1 MPGPQGP
8 QDPAGP
14 AGPRRAAWGTAAVAV
29 FCAAGAAWLAAA
41 AATGQR
47 FPGLSLAWLLPA
59 ALAFGAALLVLAA
72 AAAVARW
79 ARLDPLTETARTG
92 APLALGWLGGA
103 VLLASP
109 EANHYFANWV
119 RLRTAALLAVCV
131 LVAALFGLLLL
142 RAVERRRGTLT
153 RLGRRRFAGPALV
166 FGGALAVLLASSG
179 GHLYTPDEWT
189 IYGAAAGLAGH
200 GVPAAYADEPYPL
213 HLLGGL
219 APAAERAA
227 AEQAGT
233 GLARVYPKYGILP
246 SLLAA
251 PLYGLARLTGPG
263 PDLPDGPFP
272 YENRALPLVP
282 LLFGPLLTAATT
294 ALLYVVARD
303 LRYARRAALVA
314 VFAYLFGSLAWP
326 YSKTLL
332 SMTPAGLG
340 LLASFWCTLR
350 ARRSGR
356 DATWWVA
363 GAGLSAGLA
372 AAARYEALLFA
383 LPVAVWCVL
392 GGRGPAGRLRRL
404 ALFGAGAAVA
414 AAPLVLGMNALR
426 TGNPLDAGY
435 GGEGT
440 LASLLVKPWY
450 GWFGILLSPGCG
462 LVPHA
467 PLMAVG
473 LLALTF
479 MWEDDPAPALV
490 AGAAALGSIA
500 YYGSLSTTW
509 CAYATWGPR
518 YFVALAPLMALPLA
532 AVWARLPGGG
542 RNPFVLLIGGG
553 VFLWSAAAN
562 LLAVLIDFN
571 RGWQDHWALGVTYLE
586 TSWVPFFSGI
596 TAHVRLLR
604 MWLLDG
610 QGGLDLYLLYAPGAA
625 GPWLLAALTAAG
637 GAALATAWIGAG
649 DGTAPPATGRLA
661 VAGLDQQV
669 DVAHQQVDRQPEEGH
684 PDQAVQH
691 PDGDPQRQQPPPGEA
706 HLHHQVAAGHLEDG
720 GDRPED
726 DGDEQAGPGGD
737 PGGASEQQQRAEHG
751 AEDQQGQ
758 HPQRPQ
764 DAEDDRHPR
773 RPADVRAEQ
782 RLGRRR

>member
-1 MPGPQGP
+1 VPEPR
-8 QDPAGP
+8 
-14 AGPRRAAWGTAAVAV
+14 PRRPFWISTAVAAL
-29 FCAAGAAWLAAA
+29 AAGGLAWLAGA
-41 AATGQR
+41 AATGSR
-47 FPGLSLAWLLPA
+47 YPGLSLAWLLPA
-59 ALAFGAALLVLAA
+59 ALALGAASLVLGAA
-72 AAAVARW
+72 AGVARW
-79 ARLDPLTETARTG
+79 ARLDPLTETARCG
-92 APLALGWLGGA
+92 APMWLGWVAGA
-103 VLLASP
+103 ALLASP

-131 LVAALFGLLLL
+131 LVAAVCGLLLL

-153 RLGRRRFAGPALV
+153 RLTQRAGVPALV
-166 FGGALAVLLASSG
+166 FGGSLAVLLASGG

-189 IYGAAAGLAGH
+189 IYGAAAGLVGH

-227 AEQAGT
+227 AASAGT
-233 GLARVYPKYGILP
+233 GLRRVYPKYGILP

-251 PLYGLARLTGPG
+251 PVYGLARLTGPG
-263 PDLPDGPFP
+263 ADLPDGPFP

-282 LLFGPLLTAATT
+282 LLVNPLLTAATA

-303 LRYARRAALVA
+303 LRYGRRAALVA

-340 LLASFWCTLR
+340 LLASFWCAVR
-350 ARRSGR
+350 AR
-356 DATWWVA
+356 
-363 GAGLSAGLA
+363 GAGGEATRWVGGSGLCAGLA

-392 GGRGPAGRLRRL
+392 GEPGLARRLRRL

-414 AAPLVLGMNALR
+414 ALPLVLGMNALR

-440 LASLLVKPWY
+440 LASLLTKPWY

-473 LLALTF
+473 LLALAWL
-479 MWEDDPAPALV
+479 WEDDPAPALV
-490 AGAAALGSIA
+490 AGAATLGSVL

-509 CAYATWGPR
+509 CAFATWGPR

-553 VFLWSAAAN
+553 LFLWSAGAN

-586 TSWVPFFSGI
+586 TSWIPFFSGI

-604 MWLLDG
+604 AWLLDG
-610 QGGLDLYLLYAPGAA
+610 QGGLDLYLLYAPGPA
-625 GPWLLAALTAAG
+625 GPWLLAALSAAG
-637 GAALATAWIGAG
+637 GAAFATAWI
-649 DGTAPPATGRLA
+649 TAAPGSTGSRPGLA

-669 DVAHQQVDRQPEEGH
+669 DVAHQQVDDQAEEGH
-684 PDQAVQH
+684 PDQAVQQ
-691 PDGDPQRQQPPPGEA
+691 PDDDPHRQQPPPGQA
-706 HLHHQVAAGHLEDG
+706 ALHHQVAAGHLQDAGDQAED
-720 GDRPED
+720 E
-726 DGDEQAGPGGD
+726 GDEQPGPGGH
-737 PGGASEQQQRAEHG
+737 PGGAAEQQQRAEHG
-751 AEDQQGQ
+751 AEDQQGE
-758 HPQRPQ
+758 HAQRAQ
-764 DAEDDRHPR
+764 DAEDDGHPR
-773 RPADVRAEQ
+773 RPADVGAEQ
-782 RLGRRR
+782 RFGRLR